1 MQNPRSPA
9 SAETFCKNESIVMSV
24 PPEKMNLKLQL
35 FFGLCDHMTE
45 QQDKN
50 VTSIKVVGID
60 TALL

>member
-9 SAETFCKNESIVMSV
+9 SAETFCKNESIVISV

-35 FFGLCDHMTE
+35 FFRLRDHMTE

-50 VTSIKVVGID
+50 VTSIKVAGID
-60 TALL
+60 TVLL

>member
-35 FFGLCDHMTE
+35 FLGLRDHMTE

-50 VTSIKVVGID
+50 VTSIKIVGID